1 MHWFTETIGTA
12 IGKKVLMALSG
23 LCFCGFLA
31 AHLAGNLLLVKGA
44 DAFNAYAD
52 KLQSLGALLRVAEAG
67 LIVLALVHVGTGL
80 YLFYQNWRARPVR
93 YRVNATAGGQSLGSA
108 TMPYTGLLLLGFI
121 VFHLLHFTFVDK
133 SATTVFALV
142 AEAFS
147 HPVYVGL
154 YIAAV
159 GVAAVHVSHGFWSA
173 FQSLGLNHGKYFGLV
188 RGLGLAFALAVGAGF
203 GFLPVYV
210 GWLS

>member
-1 MHWFTETIGTA
+1 MHWLTETYGTA
-12 IGKKVLMALSG
+12 IGKKVGMALSG

-44 DAFNAYAD
+44 DAFNGYAD

-67 LIVLALVHVGTGL
+67 LIGLALLHVGTGL
-80 YLFYQNWRARPVR
+80 VLFYQNLRARPVR
-93 YRVNATAGGQSLGSA
+93 YRVNATAGGQTLGSA
-108 TMPYTGLLLLGFI
+108 TMPYTGLLLLAFI

-133 SATTVFALV
+133 SGTTVYALV

-147 HPVYVGL
+147 RPFYVGL

-159 GVAAVHVSHGFWSA
+159 VVAAVHVSHGFWSA
-173 FQSLGLNHGKYFGLV
+173 FQSLGLNHVKYFGLV
-188 RGLGLAFALAVGAGF
+188 RAAGLVLALVVGAGF

-210 GWLS
+210 GWMS